1 MLKALNTPLGALPA
15 LAAASAAMSAIAI
28 YCLAYTALAGR
39 TESPLEAIAWAV
51 TNVLPWLAAFEI
63 AKRVPSS
70 AGKAAV
76 VAAALCASLALQWL
90 LIDRSESF
98 GFELVRRL
106 PGFLVT
112 AALIAAGHL
121 VPRIRSAAAADTG
134 ELPLA
139 PAQLDWIAAAGN
151 YVELHGCGR
160 TLLHRASIGALEE
173 RLRGHGF
180 VRIHRSTIVRRERIA
195 RVRPADVLLSDGT
208 SLRTGKRFRA
218 GLGAG

>member
-1 MLKALNTPLGALPA
+1 MI
-15 LAAASAAMSAIAI
+15 AIAL
-28 YCLAYTALAGR
+28 YCVSYAAFDGR
-39 TESPLEAIAWAV
+39 SESPLEAIAWAV
-51 TNVLPWLAAFEI
+51 VNVLPWLAAFEI
-63 AKRVPSS
+63 AKRVPRS
-70 AGKAAV
+70 AAKAAV
-76 VAAALCASLALQWL
+76 LAAALVVSLAMQWL
-90 LIDRSESF
+90 IAVGSDSL

-106 PGFLVT
+106 PGLCAT
-112 AALIAAGHL
+112 GALIFVGILKRPDPGAG
-121 VPRIRSAAAADTG
+121 SDAS

-160 TLLHRASIGALEE
+160 VLLFRAPLGAIEH

-195 RVRPADVLLSDGT
+195 RVRPADVVLMDGT

-218 GLGAG
+218 SLTAD

>member
-1 MLKALNTPLGALPA
+1 MLKTLNTPLKPLPA
-15 LAAASAAMSAIAI
+15 MIAAAAVMVAIAL
-28 YCLAYTALAGR
+28 YCLSYAAFAGR
-39 TESPLEAIAWAV
+39 AESPLEAIAWAV

-63 AKRVPSS
+63 AKHFPRP
-70 AGKAAV
+70 AGKSAV
-76 VAAALCASLALQWL
+76 LAAALIVSLAMQWL
-90 LIDRSESF
+90 LADGADSL

-106 PGFLVT
+106 PGLCAT
-112 AALIAAGHL
+112 GALMFVGSL
-121 VPRIRSAAAADTG
+121 KRPDRGTVNDVG

-160 TLLHRASIGALEE
+160 ILLFRASLAAVEQ

-195 RVRPADVLLSDGT
+195 RVRPADVVLSDGT

-218 GLGAG
+218 SLTAE

>member
-1 MLKALNTPLGALPA
+1 MLKALNAPLGILPA
-15 LAAASAAMSAIAI
+15 LAAALAIMAAIAL
-28 YCLAYTALAGR
+28 YCLSYAALAGR
-39 TESPLEAIAWAV
+39 SESPLEAIAWAV
-51 TNVLPWLAAFEI
+51 VNVLPWLAAFEI
-63 AKRVPSS
+63 AKRIAVPV
-70 AGKAAV
+70 GKAGV
-76 VAAALCASLALQWL
+76 LIAALAVSLGLQWL
-90 LIDRSESF
+90 LLGLPDGS
-98 GFELVRRL
+98 GFELVRRV
-106 PGFLVT
+106 PGLLAT
-112 AALIAAGHL
+112 AALIAAVNLARPDRRVAGD
-121 VPRIRSAAAADTG
+121 AG
-134 ELPLA
+134 ELPLS

-160 TLLHRASIGALEE
+160 ILLHRASIGALEE

>member
-1 MLKALNTPLGALPA
+1 MLKALNTPLKPLPA
-15 LAAASAAMSAIAI
+15 LIAAMAAMAAIAL
-28 YCLAYTALAGR
+28 YCLSYANLAGR
-39 TESPLEAIAWAV
+39 AESPLEAIAWAV
-51 TNVLPWLAAFEI
+51 VNVLPWLAAFEI
-63 AKRVPSS
+63 AKHVPRP

-76 VAAALCASLALQWL
+76 LAAALIVSLALQRL
-90 LIDRSESF
+90 LGDGSDSL

-106 PGFLVT
+106 PGLFATGALV
-112 AALIAAGHL
+112 L
-121 VPRIRSAAAADTG
+121 VGSLKRPCPGSGSDSV

-139 PAQLDWIAAAGN
+139 PTQLDWIAAAGN

-160 TLLHRASIGALEE
+160 ILLFRASLGAVEE

-218 GLGAG
+218 SLTAE